1 MNKSGNR
8 RGEADNNKQ
17 NFKNDKTLASKAG
30 RKPKTKQAAIQA
42 ITKSSAISENVK
54 KEGKGHVKRITPEIQ
69 NEIREKLTAPDE
81 KGHTYIN
88 DFIDNFLKEAKK
100 DPNSRSGMLLASA
113 LFSEKLLAT
122 LDEEV
127 NKQMNRDISFADY
140 NIRKTLY
147 DKQQEVYDNNQDKVI
162 VVINSRRTGKCW
174 APGTLIRLFDG
185 TVKKV
190 EDIREGDILM
200 GYDNSPRKVLSTT
213 HGTDT
218 MYRVHSSRDD
228 VSFVC
233 NSAHILTVWDRNT
246 NTLVDKPLSYF
257 LKHPST
263 ASGYSGHYRLIRAK
277 IDYPETKHVIDPYIL
292 GLWLGDGCKN
302 DAQIAIGKDEKEL
315 IEFAQESG
323 WNVYYGNNAAPSW
336 WVPGIKPE
344 LRRLNLLG
352 NKHIPQE
359 YKIDSIENRFKLLAG
374 LIDSDGWHDCPGS
387 TNICLSDKVLFD
399 DVLELIHSLGLHTMV
414 RGPIST
420 SYKKNGIRVE
430 CKEAYSVTFKGDLDL
445 IPNKVSRKQ
454 GSKSKQNLG
463 YGFAI
468 DILPEGDY
476 YGFTVEGDGRVLLS
490 DYTVNHNTELA
501 GRLLAKRILR
511 PDQHVVYINRSF
523 DAAVRQV
530 QRPTETA
537 LSAASVHYEG
547 TINGGRLDFDNGS
560 WLLIIGNNNAADV
573 NKLRGEKI
581 ALVIID
587 ECGHQRHLRELIQ
600 EVIQPATIDYADSQI
615 IFTGTPPRTK
625 TSFIHELWHNPKVKK
640 YHWTF
645 MDNPFLPNR
654 DKVIEEACNMYG
666 VSPDSN
672 FIRREFFG
680 DMEAYDLEAIYIK
693 HFEKKE
699 APKEILYSHA
709 YVCVDFGY
717 DDKAAVVGMLADK
730 NTKTLY
736 IVKDWSEAKK
746 GIVEISQ
753 KVVEMVDYL
762 KKNYKIDR
770 EIRVI
775 TDTNEKSASQDLYT
789 TYHIPN
795 VCLAY
800 KYDKDYALDQLADW
814 WHAGTI
820 VVSENAKAT
829 IEDAENMIWK
839 RDEDTD
845 KIIHELDDE
854 AYHGNAMFAILYGSR
869 QFAYDVMGLVAENK
883 PAKEITN
890 SQEMVEQYED
900 FSQREEIG
908 LLDIGTGEMG
918 RHFVR

>member
-1 MNKSGNR
+1 MNKSGNK

-69 NEIREKLTAPDE
+69 NEIREKLTTPDE

-162 VVINSRRTGKCW
+162 VVINSRRTGK
-174 APGTLIRLFDG
+174 
-185 TVKKV
+185 
-190 EDIREGDILM
+190 
-200 GYDNSPRKVLSTT
+200 
-213 HGTDT
+213 
-218 MYRVHSSRDD
+218 
-228 VSFVC
+228 
-233 NSAHILTVWDRNT
+233 
-246 NTLVDKPLSYF
+246 
-257 LKHPST
+257 
-263 ASGYSGHYRLIRAK
+263 
-277 IDYPETKHVIDPYIL
+277 
-292 GLWLGDGCKN
+292 
-302 DAQIAIGKDEKEL
+302 
-315 IEFAQESG
+315 
-323 WNVYYGNNAAPSW
+323 
-336 WVPGIKPE
+336 
-344 LRRLNLLG
+344 
-352 NKHIPQE
+352 
-359 YKIDSIENRFKLLAG
+359 
-374 LIDSDGWHDCPGS
+374 
-387 TNICLSDKVLFD
+387 
-399 DVLELIHSLGLHTMV
+399 
-414 RGPIST
+414 
-420 SYKKNGIRVE
+420 
-430 CKEAYSVTFKGDLDL
+430 
-445 IPNKVSRKQ
+445 
-454 GSKSKQNLG
+454 
-463 YGFAI
+463 
-468 DILPEGDY
+468 
-476 YGFTVEGDGRVLLS
+476 
-490 DYTVNHNTELA
+490 TELA

-511 PDQHVVYINRSF
+511 PDQHCVYINRSF

-537 LSAASVHYEG
+537 LSAASIHYEG

-625 TSFIHELWHNPKVKK
+625 THFIHELWHNPKVKK

-654 DKVIEEACNMYG
+654 DKVIEEACDMYG

-693 HFEKKE
+693 HYEKKE
-699 APKEILYSHA
+699 APKDVLYSHA

-717 DDKAAVVGMLADK
+717 EDKAAVVGMLADK

-762 KKNYKIDR
+762 KKNYKLDR

-775 TDTNEKSASQDLYT
+775 TDTNEKSASQDLYM

-800 KYDKDYALDQLADW
+800 KYDKDYALDQLSDW
-814 WHAGTI
+814 WHSGTI

-883 PAKEITN
+883 PAEEITN
-890 SQEMVEQYED
+890 TQEMIHQYED
-900 FSQREEIG
+900 FNQREEIS
-908 LLDIGTGEMG
+908 LLDVGSGEAG